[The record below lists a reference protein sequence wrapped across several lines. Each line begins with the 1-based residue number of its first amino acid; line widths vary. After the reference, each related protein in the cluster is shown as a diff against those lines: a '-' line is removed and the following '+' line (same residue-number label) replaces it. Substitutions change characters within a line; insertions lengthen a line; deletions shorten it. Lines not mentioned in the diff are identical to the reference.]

1 VCVLLLNRF
10 CVMLRVYHMYFAK
23 LLYNVSLEERCRL
36 ACDLANS
43 TFLNTRFSSLGLAAR
58 TQQTHFYTRSEIP
71 NATQQRRLVLVFIY
85 LQRINKNR
93 LVMSVATNYLRE
105 MGFVSSWSIC

>member
-1 VCVLLLNRF
+1 VCIATQSLLCNAQSLS
-10 CVMLRVYHMYFAK
+10 HMYFDN